1 MLYSVTP
8 KKEKEARVSL
18 NVLYSKIPDTKG
30 CMEHIGKPESEGGCG
45 AWCCRMQTPQVLYS
59 EFLNTWKNVT
69 SSFSDGDFESLI
81 ERCLRKYLYPNE
93 DKGCVFLNK
102 ETNMCAQHE
111 TRPFN
116 CRVYGIIPEEEFK
129 PRYERLKV
137 IYPDIREQ
145 CNLVST
151 VDGRKVTKK
160 DTDNWW
166 LELKSIEMKMG
177 VKPDLVSDDDGGSY
191 RTYHDHILI
200 HLLGEEN
207 LYKLSEIRVG
217 GSKIDKERVIQRM
230 MGMLKK
236 FKEQKREQTKEDA
249 SSKEG

>member
-1 MLYSVTP
+1 
-8 KKEKEARVSL
+8 
-18 NVLYSKIPDTKG
+18 
-30 CMEHIGKPESEGGCG
+30 MEHIGKPESEGGCG

-116 CRVYGIIPEEEFK
+116 CRVYGITPEEEFK
-129 PRYERLKV
+129 PRYERLKI

-151 VDGRKVTKK
+151 VDGRIVTKK

-166 LELKSIEMKMG
+166 LELKSIEMRMG
-177 VKPDLVSDDDGGSY
+177 VKPEFISDDDGGSY
-191 RTYHDHILI
+191 RTYHDHILV

-207 LYKLSEIRVG
+207 LCKLSEIRVS

-230 MGMLKK
+230 MSMLKN
-236 FKEQKREQTKEDA
+236 FKEQKRERAKEDA
-249 SSKEG
+249 SPKES